1 MTTSFD
7 RTVKRPFCSF
17 VQRSS
22 FVTEEHT
29 PTFEVHVRV
38 TGCGSCPFGTIRGRP
53 GVQWTP
59 RAADGTTVFCCEHP
73 DRKRVTNIA
82 PPPEGLPHGCPLR
95 HRACV
100 VRIEGK
106 L

>member
-1 MTTSFD
+1 MTTSFAH
-7 RTVKRPFCSF
+7 TVERLFCSF

-22 FVTEEHT
+22 FVTEEHA
-29 PTFEVHVRV
+29 PPIEVRVCV

-59 RAADGTTVFCCEHP
+59 RAAGSTTVFCCEHP
-73 DRKRVTNIA
+73 DRKRVTAVA
-82 PPPEGLPHGCPLR
+82 PPPDGLPRGCPLR
-95 HRACV
+95 RRDCL

-106 L
+106 S